1 MCLGAGAA
9 AANENARRRYKY
21 ELERRER
28 NWMQTT
34 SIYKAKKLKYTEDT
48 QNLGLAQAQVKA
60 DQQEQM
66 DLARGEAQLKYR
78 DLFENLL
85 KDSKYSKL
93 VASGQTGK
101 STQRIATMEFAKYGR
116 NVSDIARALVLNDR
130 ELGKK
135 AGKAISGIKA
145 QKENAFASVAFQPIP
160 DVAPPEPVMQ
170 NETMAAFMDA
180 LSIGTSIATMGGSS
194 GFKWWE

>member
-1 MCLGAGAA
+1 VCLGAGAA

-48 QNLGLAQAQVKA
+48 QNLGLAQAQAKV
-60 DQQEQM
+60 DQQEAM
-66 DLARGEAQLKYR
+66 DNARGEAQLKYR

-135 AGKAISGIKA
+135 AGKAIGGMKA
-145 QKENAFASVAFQPIP
+145 QKDNAFASVAFQPIP

-170 NETMAAFMDA
+170 NESMAAFMDA
-180 LSIGTSIATMGGSS
+180 LSIGASVASMGGSS
-194 GFKWWE
+194 GFNWW